1 MAMLLR
7 KVWGSV
13 LTRAAPLPGPAAS
26 SPRGRRAPP
35 AEYYASLSMGTLD
48 AVPTDVLV
56 QILRLLGP
64 ADAARTSAVC
74 RAWRILASDNDLWAF
89 FLRLGPEP
97 WDLVVFAETHLAS
110 SPASDPRLYYN
121 NRPQLSF
128 KQIYGLRAVV
138 PGSVIV
144 DGGSGYCK
152 YGWSKYAA
160 PSGRCATLMEFG
172 NIESPM
178 YARLR
183 LFFSTVYTRMQVKP
197 STQPIIVVL
206 PLCHSDDTE
215 PARASRKQY
224 KETLYSVLFDMNVPA
239 VCAVNQAVLA
249 LYASK
254 RTSGIIVHIGFNV
267 TSVVPIFQGRV
278 MHEIGVE
285 TVGQGAL
292 KLTGFLKEL
301 MQRRNISC
309 ESPYTVRTIKEKL
322 CYVAADYEAEL
333 RKDTQASCE
342 VDGEGWFTLSE
353 ERFKTAEILFQ
364 PHIGGMRAMGLH
376 KAVSLCMD
384 HCYNSEVVGD
394 DSWYKTVVLAGGS
407 SCLPGL
413 PDTM

>member
-13 LTRAAPLPGPAAS
+13 LARAAAPGAD
-26 SPRGRRAPP
+26 PRARRAQAHR
-35 AEYYASLSMGTLD
+35 AEQY
-48 AVPTDVLV
+48 
-56 QILRLLGP
+56 Q
-64 ADAARTSAVC
+64 
-74 RAWRILASDNDLWAF
+74 
-89 FLRLGPEP
+89 
-97 WDLVVFAETHLAS
+97 
-110 SPASDPRLYYN
+110 LYYDSS
-121 NRPQLSF
+121 PQLSF
-128 KQIYGLRAVV
+128 KQIYGLRALV
-138 PGSVIV
+138 PGTLIV

-160 PSGRCATLMEFG
+160 PSGRCATFLEFG
-172 NIESPM
+172 NIEAPM
-178 YARLR
+178 
-183 LFFSTVYTRMQVKP
+183 MQIKP
-197 STQPIIVVL
+197 STQPVIVVL

-215 PARASRKQY
+215 SARASRKQY

-239 VCAVNQAVLA
+239 VCAVDQAVLS

-254 RTSGIIVHIGFNV
+254 RTSGIVVHIGFNT

-278 MHEIGVE
+278 MYEIGVE

-309 ESPYTVRTIKEKL
+309 ESLYTVRTIKEKL

-342 VDGEGWFTLSE
+342 IDGEGCFTLSE
-353 ERFKTAEILFQ
+353 ERFKTPEILFQ
-364 PHIGGMRAMGLH
+364 PHMGGMRAMGLH

-384 HCYNSEVVGD
+384 HCYVSGTVGD
-394 DSWYKTVVLAGGS
+394 DSWYKTVILAGGS

-413 PDTM
+413 PERLEKELHQLLPPYMSEGIRVLPPSFGTDSAWFGAKMISNVSTFTEAWCAKKKQFRQKTGRSGTLFANSW